1 MHEYVYRPEYGLSVS
16 AEDTN
21 LGDSGVIEAVLVN
34 TNQVISCP
42 ATLNPKICDLCGGR
56 QCLADFDNRMRY
68 CRELHL
74 YLWCGH
80 LFYFISIYVLLHLH
94 FGVRVER
101 FI

>member
-1 MHEYVYRPEYGLSVS
+1 MSVS

-21 LGDSGVIEAVLVN
+21 LGDSGVIEVVLVN
-34 TNQVISCP
+34 KNQVISCP
-42 ATLNPKICDLCGGR
+42 PKICDLCGER

-74 YLWCGH
+74 YLRCGH